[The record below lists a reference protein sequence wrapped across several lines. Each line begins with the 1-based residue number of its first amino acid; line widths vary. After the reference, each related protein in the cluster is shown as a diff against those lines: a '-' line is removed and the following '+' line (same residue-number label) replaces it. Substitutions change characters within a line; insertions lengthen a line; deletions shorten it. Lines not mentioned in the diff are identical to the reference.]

1 MVLLIFKKKIYIYT
15 VDKVIVIQWNLFN
28 TDTLGTQIIVLISE
42 VSFFQGQNNMYLY
55 KVGTHSSILIKQGVL
70 MSEVSFKKG
79 SIVHVAAEGR
89 N

>member
-1 MVLLIFKKKIYIYT
+1 M
-15 VDKVIVIQWNLFN
+15 DKVIVIQWNLFN

-42 VSFFQGQNNMYLY
+42 VYFFQGQNNMYLY

-70 MSEVSFKKG
+70 MSEASFKKG

>member
-1 MVLLIFKKKIYIYT
+1 M
-15 VDKVIVIQWNLFN
+15 
-28 TDTLGTQIIVLISE
+28 DTLGTQIIVLISE

-70 MSEVSFKKG
+70 MSEVSFKRG
-79 SIVHVAAEGR
+79 SIVYVAAQGR

>member
-1 MVLLIFKKKIYIYT
+1 M
-15 VDKVIVIQWNLFN
+15 DKVIVIQWNLFN

-79 SIVHVAAEGR
+79 SIVHVAAEGK

>member
-1 MVLLIFKKKIYIYT
+1 M
-15 VDKVIVIQWNLFN
+15 DKVIVIQWNLFN
-28 TDTLGTQIIVLISE
+28 TDNLGTQIIVLISE
-42 VSFFQGQNNMYLY
+42 VSFFQVENNMYLY

-79 SIVHVAAEGR
+79 SIVHVAAEGK